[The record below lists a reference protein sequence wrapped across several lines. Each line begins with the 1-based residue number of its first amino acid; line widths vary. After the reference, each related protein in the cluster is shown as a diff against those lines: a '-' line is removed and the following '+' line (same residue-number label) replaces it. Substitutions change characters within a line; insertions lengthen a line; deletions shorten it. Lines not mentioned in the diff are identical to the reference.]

1 MNKKLL
7 LVPLAVLCMLL
18 VISCNQQKVIKNEM
32 DEKYTVCYTA
42 IFKTDTAWLKID
54 TANKHI
60 LGELKFNYHNE
71 KHYDGLVKA
80 EMKGDTL
87 RGYYSFKLNKVDK
100 WYKNPIALLKKEN
113 TLTMGIGEVYTL
125 WGSGY
130 FHNQY
135 PIDYAKSRFVFEQVG
150 CEIQM

>member
-1 MNKKLL
+1 M
-7 LVPLAVLCMLL
+7 VT
-18 VISCNQQKVIKNEM
+18 SCNRQQPIKNQM

-42 IFKTDTAWLKID
+42 IFNTDTAWLKID

-60 LGELKFNYHNE
+60 LGELKFNYNNQN
-71 KHYDGLVKA
+71 KYDGLVKA

-87 RGYYSFKLNKVDK
+87 RGYYSFKLNGVDK
-100 WYKNPIALLKKEN
+100 WHKNPIALLKKEN

-135 PIDYAKSRFVFEQVG
+135 PIDYSKSRFVFEQVG
-150 CEIQM
+150 CEIAL